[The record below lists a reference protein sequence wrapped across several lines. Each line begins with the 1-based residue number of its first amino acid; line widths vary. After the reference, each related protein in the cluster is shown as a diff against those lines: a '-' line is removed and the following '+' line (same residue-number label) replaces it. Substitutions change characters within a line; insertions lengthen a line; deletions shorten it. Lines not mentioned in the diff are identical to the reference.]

1 MWGVGA
7 SGARLLLRVALIA
20 MILTVPMMSIGQ
32 AEASAT
38 CAPVAVAMNRAAAP
52 GVLTVK
58 AVPTSVSLANTAIV
72 VQVANLGGGCVGSVK
87 IEVDTPS
94 GVRAVVKPSIVP
106 RLAAGTSILVT
117 IAVLGSPGNS
127 PAALVIRAIG
137 RSGAGETTAV
147 TSVYLVPP
155 EPDALLSL
163 VGNTRLTDV
172 SPADLIA
179 VVDNVADV
187 PVNVSVRAT
196 AGQQVVR
203 LAREGKDV
211 TRAAPGAPLAM
222 MVPARQS
229 AVVLVQVKAHLP
241 LRPGTVGLV
250 VIAAVRPYRGVE
262 SSDITA
268 SRQLNVALAT
278 DVLPGLTGIGSVLVI
293 PGLVAI
299 WAILS
304 VWHLDRRRLGL
315 AVRSVGSQMWDNKLW
330 FLAAAVL
337 SLLAAVVYSAA
348 GFADLLIAYTLRDI
362 VIVTVA
368 TGLLGALFSAVV
380 VWLHR
385 RKVPAITPT
394 STELLVLQAA
404 NRKDNPKLSRIVYRT
419 PDGRRGLLVHKDW
432 GAIVVTPP
440 VEYSGVDDMEN
451 LDSLQDAIKEI
462 EKAIRRT
469 DGTAGKI
476 RFLRSGG
483 NTDNDYVEGPCAVPE
498 ATSIGR
504 EEILRYKEF

>member
-1 MWGVGA
+1 MWGTGA
-7 SGARLLLRVALIA
+7 LGARPLLRVAVIA

-32 AEASAT
+32 AAASGTRAR
-38 CAPVAVAMNRAAAP
+38 VAVAMTRAAAP
-52 GVLTVK
+52 GVLTIK
-58 AVPTSVSLANTAIV
+58 AVPANVSLANAAIV
-72 VQVANLGGGCVGSVK
+72 VQVANVGRGCVRSVR
-87 IEVDTPS
+87 IEVDTPP
-94 GVRAVVKPSIVP
+94 GVRAVVKPLTIS
-106 RLAAGTSILVT
+106 RLVAGTSMLVT
-117 IAVLGSPGNS
+117 ITVLGSQGNS

-137 RSGAGETTAV
+137 RSDAGKATAV
-147 TSVYLVPP
+147 TSVYLAPP

-179 VVDNVADV
+179 VVDNLADV

-222 MVPARQS
+222 VVPARQS
-229 AVVLVQVKAHLP
+229 AVVLVQVTAHLP

-262 SSDITA
+262 SSDTTA
-268 SRQLNVALAT
+268 SRQLNVTLAA

-299 WAILS
+299 WVILS
-304 VWHLDRRRLGL
+304 VWYLDRRRLGL
-315 AVRSVGSQMWDNKLW
+315 AVRSVGSQIWDNKLW
-330 FLAAAVL
+330 FFAAGVL

-362 VIVTVA
+362 VIVTVV

-380 VWLHR
+380 VWLYR

-394 STELLVLQAA
+394 STELSVLQAA
-404 NRKDNPKLSRIVYRT
+404 NRKDNPELSRIVYRT

-432 GAIVVTPP
+432 GAIVLTPP

-451 LDSLQDAIKEI
+451 LDSLQDAIEKI

-469 DGTAGKI
+469 DGTAGKM
-476 RFLRSGG
+476 RFLQSGG
-483 NTDNDYVEGPCAVPE
+483 NNDNDYVEGPCAVSE
-498 ATSIGR
+498 ATPSGR